1 MVVKPTHSL
10 ILNQRHC
17 YMIIF
22 RKKRK
27 LKKKNDSRTNERKQD
42 IKWFSYILNCE
53 VKGTIDKD

>member
-10 ILNQRHC
+10 ILNQRHR

-27 LKKKNDSRTNERKQD
+27 LKKNDSRTNERKQD
-42 IKWFSYILNCE
+42 IKWFSYILNRE
-53 VKGTIDKD
+53 VKGTIYEE

>member
-17 YMIIF
+17 NMIIF

-27 LKKKNDSRTNERKQD
+27 LKKNDSRTNERKQD

-53 VKGTIDKD
+53 VKGTIDEE

>member
-27 LKKKNDSRTNERKQD
+27 LKKKM
-42 IKWFSYILNCE
+42 ILEQMREN
-53 VKGTIDKD
+53 KILSGSATF